1 MQHQG
6 PRTRKQRARAGITLV
21 ETVISAAILA
31 VAIAGLT
38 NLSATSAALHQT
50 GVEKDAAVRAAERE
64 LSEIIASDFP
74 TIPATWN
81 NAGFNVG
88 LEGEVGNAL
97 RAPPGDF
104 DGLPGNVQITAPTG
118 NPAALLDILVTVE
131 WISPHGPEVLARRMR
146 LSRLGSGS

>member
-6 PRTRKQRARAGITLV
+6 TRNRPRRACAGITLV
-21 ETVISAAILA
+21 ETVVAAAILA

-64 LSEIIASDFP
+64 LSEIVASDFP
-74 TIPATWN
+74 TIPALWN
-81 NAGFNVG
+81 NFGFNVG
-88 LEGEVGNAL
+88 LEGQAGNAL

-104 DGLPGNVQITAPTG
+104 DGMPGNVQITAPTG
-118 NPAALLDILVTVE
+118 QPSELVDILVTVE
-131 WISPHGPEVLARRMR
+131 WISPHGPETLSRRMR
-146 LSRLGSGS
+146 LSRIGSGS